1 MTIIGFWDII
11 YAIAKKQVIKKGIII
26 TVTKYFNWKDRIN
39 EKELKQC
46 ADIINNDGIIVF
58 PTETVYGIAANALS
72 KKAVQKIYLA
82 KGRPADNPIIVHI
95 AEKKQIEEI
104 CIIENEMEQ
113 KLIDKF
119 MPGPFTLILKKK
131 NVIPDI
137 VSAKLDTVGIRMPA
151 NIIAN
156 KFIEECGVP
165 IAAPSANVSG
175 KPSGTIINDIKNELD
190 GKVDAIIDGGISDIG
205 LESTVVKVINGVPE
219 ILRPGKVT
227 REDIINEVGIAKIND
242 KVLQKVEKQ
251 EKVES
256 PGMKYRHYAP
266 NTKCILIDISDE
278 KKQIN
283 KVNEIVKENNNVCVI
298 GFKEHKDK
306 INCDKYIEISSIKN
320 LEEFSK
326 RIYTELRKVDKY
338 NVSLVIIEGVSKSG
352 LGLAIMNRLIR
363 TCEYNIITDSE
374 TFL

>member
-1 MTIIGFWDII
+1 M
-11 YAIAKKQVIKKGIII
+11 IA
-26 TVTKYFNWKDRIN
+26 TKYFNWKDKIN
-39 EKELKQC
+39 GEELKQC
-46 ADIINNDGIIVF
+46 ADIINNNGIIVF

-72 KKAVQKIYLA
+72 KEAVKKIYLA

-95 AEKKQIEEI
+95 AHKKQIEEI
-104 CIIENEMEQ
+104 CIIENEIEQ

-131 NVIPDI
+131 DIIPDI

-151 NIIAN
+151 SIIAN
-156 KFIEECGVP
+156 KFINECKVP

-175 KPSGTIINDIKNELD
+175 RPSGTIIEDIKNELD
-190 GKVDAIIDGGISDIG
+190 EKVDAIIDGGISDIG
-205 LESTVVKVINGVPE
+205 LESTVVKVVDGIPE
-219 ILRPGKVT
+219 ILRPGKIT
-227 REDIINEVGIAKIND
+227 REDIINEIGIAKIND
-242 KVLQKVEKQ
+242 KVLQKAERR

-306 INCDKYIEISSIKN
+306 INCDKYIEISSINN

-326 RIYTELRKVDKY
+326 RIYTELRKVDKC
-338 NVSLVIIEGVSKSG
+338 NVSLVIIEGVRKSG

-363 TCEYNIITDSE
+363 TCEYNIVTK
-374 TFL
+374 